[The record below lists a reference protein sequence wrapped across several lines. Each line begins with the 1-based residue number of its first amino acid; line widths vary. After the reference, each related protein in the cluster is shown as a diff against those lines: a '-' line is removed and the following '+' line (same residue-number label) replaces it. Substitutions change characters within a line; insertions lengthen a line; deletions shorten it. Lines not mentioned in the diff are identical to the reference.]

1 MGKTITKEI
10 IIILL
15 LIIAIILIIGVFLY
29 GYLPINKMIPETVTY
44 SASESVKNVI
54 STDANVDMEN
64 IVVTYQIDST
74 DLSNY
79 KTVKELEVYGE
90 NLKKKIN
97 KDIFN
102 YGLALKGI
110 RNIIDKNIKSEYID
124 VFCSTDTNLKNLI
137 NIDDRIYLYI
147 YFLESLLEDI
157 REEI

>member
-1 MGKTITKEI
+1 MQLVDIVKINEVEGKEI
-10 IIILL
+10 YLNESIIKDYDM
-15 LIIAIILIIGVFLY
+15 VRDLY
-29 GYLPINKMIPETVTY
+29 LTL
-44 SASESVKNVI
+44 
-54 STDANVDMEN
+54 EN
-64 IVVTYQIDST
+64 
-74 DLSNY
+74 NY
-79 KTVKELEVYGE
+79 KTVKELETYGE

-110 RNIIDKNIKSEYID
+110 RNIIDKNIKSEYIE